1 MFDYINY
8 TNYKNNKFFLK
19 MFGLRALI
27 SAKFEVV
34 ELLLQMKIFLVFS
47 ASRLTLH
54 ASEKEKDRWEEMYKE
69 SFSSVLLQNL
79 LVLLL
84 STPEGEVY
92 KEFIISP
99 AKPPDSPLFNPWRRS
114 I

>member
-1 MFDYINY
+1 MFDYTNY
-8 TNYKNNKFFLK
+8 TNYTNNKNNKLFLR

-54 ASEKEKDRWEEMYKE
+54 ASEREKDR
-69 SFSSVLLQNL
+69 
-79 LVLLL
+79 
-84 STPEGEVY
+84 
-92 KEFIISP
+92 
-99 AKPPDSPLFNPWRRS
+99 
-114 I
+114 

>member
-1 MFDYINY
+1 MFDHTNY

-19 MFGLRALI
+19 MFDLRALI

-54 ASEKEKDRWEEMYKE
+54 ASEKEKDR
-69 SFSSVLLQNL
+69 
-79 LVLLL
+79 
-84 STPEGEVY
+84 
-92 KEFIISP
+92 
-99 AKPPDSPLFNPWRRS
+99 
-114 I
+114 

>member
-8 TNYKNNKFFLK
+8 TNYKNNKFFLR

-54 ASEKEKDRWEEMYKE
+54 ASEKVKDRWEEMYKE

-84 STPEGEVY
+84 STPEGDV
-92 KEFIISP
+92 
-99 AKPPDSPLFNPWRRS
+99 
-114 I
+114 